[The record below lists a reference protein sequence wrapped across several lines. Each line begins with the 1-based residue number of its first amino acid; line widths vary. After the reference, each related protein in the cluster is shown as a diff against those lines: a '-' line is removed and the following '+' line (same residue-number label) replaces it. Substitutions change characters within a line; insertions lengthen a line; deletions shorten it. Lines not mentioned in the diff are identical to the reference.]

1 MPRIMDNVISGGVG
15 AAAGVGSYFVD
26 KKDAER
32 AAALPAGT
40 ELSVV
45 NQFGTWYHYAI
56 PGIATVLSLLGVVK
70 GDWQTRL
77 ISVGYTL
84 AGRKAPEQIEI
95 ATAKPKPL
103 AGRSSAERAA
113 LEAQRQAQLQAQLGV
128 QARRQPAG
136 QYVIEEEYKILS

>member
-1 MPRIMDNVISGGVG
+1 MPKMMSNVISGGVG
-15 AAAGVGSYFVD
+15 VACGVGSYFVD

-32 AAALPAGT
+32 AAAAGPLP
-40 ELSVV
+40 VMK
-45 NQFGTWYHYAI
+45 QYGTWYHYAI
-56 PGIATVLSLLGVVK
+56 PGVATVLSLLDVVK